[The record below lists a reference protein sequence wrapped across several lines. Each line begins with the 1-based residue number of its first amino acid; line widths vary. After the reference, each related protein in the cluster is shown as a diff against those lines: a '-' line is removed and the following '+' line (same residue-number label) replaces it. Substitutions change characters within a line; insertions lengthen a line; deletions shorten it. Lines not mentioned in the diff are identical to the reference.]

1 MSLKICCKNVIDI
14 SFLFKNNRHSSKF
27 QTISFFDFLSFRC
40 RNDNTTNYK
49 LWLENSFKFFP
60 FFYDQIAL
68 AKFRLDDWMCPFF
81 FFFWRRWLHSRC
93 RKQRISSF
101 TRKILRTQKKRRL
114 GLIEVKCKTFS
125 IIWIFI
131 SLIVIL

>member
-1 MSLKICCKNVIDI
+1 MSLRICCKNVIDI
-14 SFLFKNNRHSSKF
+14 SFLFKNNGHSSKF
-27 QTISFFDFLSFRC
+27 QTISFFDFVSFRG

-49 LWLENSFKFFP
+49 LWLEISFKFFP
-60 FFYDQIAL
+60 FFYDQNCPHQV
-68 AKFRLDDWMCPFF
+68 RVGWLDVSIL

-93 RKQRISSF
+93 RKQRISFF
-101 TRKILRTQKKRRL
+101 TRKILRTPKKRRL
-114 GLIEVKCKTFS
+114 GLEVKCKTFS